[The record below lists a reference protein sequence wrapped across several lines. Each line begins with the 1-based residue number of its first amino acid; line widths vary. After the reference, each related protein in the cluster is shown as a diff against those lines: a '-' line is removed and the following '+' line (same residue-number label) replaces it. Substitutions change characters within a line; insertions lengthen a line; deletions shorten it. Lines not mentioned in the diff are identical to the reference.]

1 MVDAKFKEN
10 NLKKHDEIDSIL
22 GFKTPI
28 LKGFLTE
35 MGVEAASLGMQLY
48 GGHGYIKSNKQ
59 EQIYRDVRISSIWEG
74 TTGIQALDLLGR
86 KIFEK
91 SKFFTRKFHIEQ
103 FSLIVCVIYLQIR
116 S

>member
-1 MVDAKFKEN
+1 MVNAKFNEN
-10 NLKKHDEIDSIL
+10 DMKKHDEIDSQL

-48 GGHGYIKSNKQ
+48 GGHGYIKANKQ

-86 KIFEK
+86 KIFDPSENLP
-91 SKFFTRKFHIEQ
+91 FHLSD
-103 FSLIVCVIYLQIR
+103 F
-116 S
+116 

>member
-1 MVDAKFKEN
+1 MIIPSRTCAQMVTIKLNGGDMKR
-10 NLKKHDEIDSIL
+10 HDEIDYEL

-86 KIFEK
+86 KIFDK
-91 SKFFTRKFHIEQ
+91 SK
-103 FSLIVCVIYLQIR
+103 CVMKY
-116 S
+116 